1 MEETKF
7 CPHCGTKV
15 GATVKF
21 CPKCGFKLTSDEATS
36 KPQATTATEETTK
49 TATTR
54 TTANTTNQS
63 TGSGSDFNARLDAM
77 MKWITANWATTVV
90 IVVGIFVFS
99 FLMRVLF
106 YHASLGWIAVIA
118 AVVWLYS
125 YAWTN
130 GVEPTSMEQQL
141 RHVTKSGVDAV
152 KTSTQ
157 AHADATTTQAQPTA
171 SQATTDPIQDTTQ
184 ATGSNNIYVQAAP
197 QSNGMGT
204 AGFILALL
212 SFLFSWIPG
221 VSFVVW
227 FLGMLFSFI
236 GMFKRPRGLAITG
249 FILSFIDL
257 IVIFVILSVGI
268 GILSSL

>member
-1 MEETKF
+1 MELYEK
-7 CPHCGTKV
+7 HQNELLLILLDW
-15 GATVKF
+15 ATRM
-21 CPKCGFKLTSDEATS
+21 
-36 KPQATTATEETTK
+36 TT
-49 TATTR
+49 
-54 TTANTTNQS
+54 NTTNQA

-118 AVVWLYS
+118 AVIWLYS

-157 AHADATTTQAQPTA
+157 AHAATTQTQPTA
-171 SQATTDPIQDTTQ
+171 SQATADPSQATTQ
-184 ATGSNNIYVQAAP
+184 ATGSNNIYVQATP

-204 AGFILALL
+204 AGFVLALI

-236 GMFKRPRGLAITG
+236 GMFKQPRGLAITG